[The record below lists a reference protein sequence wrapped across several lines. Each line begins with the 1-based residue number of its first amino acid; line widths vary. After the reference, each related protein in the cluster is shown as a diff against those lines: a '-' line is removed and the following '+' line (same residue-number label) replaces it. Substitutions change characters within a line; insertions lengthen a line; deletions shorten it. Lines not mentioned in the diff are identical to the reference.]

1 MLRGGILAEERYGGI
16 EREWTAWRGL
26 GRGCRESELHRNTK
40 LVREG
45 EGSPQDG
52 HSTNVFLSLV

>member
-16 EREWTAWRGL
+16 ERGWTAWRGL

-40 LVREG
+40 LVRKAVRNLKYG
-45 EGSPQDG
+45 
-52 HSTNVFLSLV
+52 